1 MYLKYASKITRTA
14 IILFYV
20 LCLLYVLSAASFV
33 SDLVS
38 LLLEVSDNSIC
49 KNIFFFNQ
57 LCSGVSLHYRSNF
70 KMTQGPS

>member
-1 MYLKYASKITRTA
+1 MYLKYASKFTRTA

-49 KNIFFFNQ
+49 KNIFF
-57 LCSGVSLHYRSNF
+57 LISCVVAYRYIIDPTSR
-70 KMTQGPS
+70 